1 MPLIVAVEAGGPAE
15 AAGILVG
22 DALLS
27 VDGRAT
33 QSAEHLVRLLNRAG
47 TAGQPHTL
55 EALRGG
61 QRITITLTPVLRAA
75 A

>member
-1 MPLIVAVEAGGPAE
+1 VEAGGPAE

-27 VDGRAT
+27 VDGHTT
-33 QSAEHLVRLLNRAG
+33 QSAEQLVRLLNRAG
-47 TAGQPHTL
+47 TVGQQRML

-61 QRITITLTPVLRAA
+61 QRVTITLTPVMRAA